1 MTTQS
6 KESQLTSENVD
17 VEVTRNPGCQVVME
31 VFVKPKATQ
40 AAHKKAIKSINKEIS
55 LPGFRKGK
63 APEALVIKNY
73 GKVIKDEWN
82 EVLLNTSFAESTK
95 LAGIHPLGRN
105 SVKRAEVVESS
116 LEEGS
121 KVCFEFE
128 SYPEVPD
135 VSPEEFELKAAEVK
149 EISEADIEES
159 VERVRNMCAE
169 SVEVNDRP
177 VQEGDTIEVDIDL
190 LTAEEKNV
198 AKDQAF
204 ELTEG
209 AIEPGLHKAVIG
221 LAIGE
226 NKEFSPEL
234 PEDAPKEEMQKHR
247 VTIKKILS
255 KVLPELDDELAKK
268 VGAESIEKMKES
280 LTERLKHEAQAE
292 TKDLMRKQ
300 IDTVLLEKYLFEVPS
315 SLKEAERRGAI
326 KDKIAQMKHEKQD
339 DEAIKA
345 KQQEIEEEV
354 EKQVDEKLR
363 LLFLTQTI
371 SEKESISVT
380 QEELN
385 QKMGAHAMELA
396 MGGWG
401 TKSDEEKQKIYAYF
415 SSVLM
420 EEKVKDFLIGKAK
433 IA

>member
-6 KESQLTSENVD
+6 KESQLTSENIE
-17 VEVTRNPGCQVVME
+17 VEVVRSSGCQVVME
-31 VFVKPKATQ
+31 VFVKPTATQ
-40 AAHKKAIKSINKEIS
+40 AAHKKAIKSINKEVS

-63 APEALVIKNY
+63 APEALIIKNY
-73 GKVIKDEWN
+73 SKFIKDEWN
-82 EVLLNTSFAESTK
+82 ELLLNTSFEESTK

-105 SVKRAEVVESS
+105 SVKKAEVEESS
-116 LEEGS
+116 LEEGA
-121 KVCFEFE
+121 KVRFEFE
-128 SYPEVPD
+128 SYPEVPE
-135 VSPEEFELKAAEVK
+135 VSPEEFELKAVEVK
-149 EISEADIEES
+149 EISEKDIEES

-169 SVEVNDRP
+169 SEEVTDRP
-177 VQEGDTIEVDIDL
+177 VQEGDSVEVDIDL
-190 LTAEEKNV
+190 LEDVEKNV
-198 AKDQAF
+198 AKDQQF
-204 ELTEG
+204 EVSEEG
-209 AIEPGLHKAVIG
+209 IEPGLRKAVIG

-226 NKEFSPEL
+226 SKEFSPEL
-234 PEDAPKEEMQKHR
+234 PEGADEEEVQKHR
-247 VTIKKILS
+247 VTVKKILS
-255 KVLPELDDELAKK
+255 KVLPELNDELAKK
-268 VGAESIEKMKES
+268 VGAENVEKMRES

-292 TKDLMRKQ
+292 TKDKMRKQ
-300 IDTVLLEKYLFEVPS
+300 IDTVLLEKYAFDIPG

-326 KDKIAQMKHEKQD
+326 KDKIAQMKSENQD

-371 SEKESISVT
+371 SEKEKISVT

-415 SSVLM
+415 SSLLM

-433 IA
+433 IV